1 VAWIAAIVKPGAQG
15 RATIHPLNFHDSH
28 TVLRTLALGLT
39 VSAYL
44 AAANYPDPV
53 EADWTT
59 KNFRFTTGEVLPEL
73 RLHYYAIGKP
83 VRDSSGVVRNA
94 VLIMHGTT
102 GSGKGFLSEQFGG
115 HLFGPSQLLD
125 ATKYYII
132 LPDAIG
138 HGKSSKPSDGLH
150 MRFPKYTYDDM
161 VRADHLLLTEGLGV
175 NHLRLVMGTSMGA
188 MHSWVWGEMYPDFM
202 DALMPLASQPVEIA
216 GRNRAM
222 RKMIVDALEHD
233 PEWNN
238 GEYTKPPVH
247 GLTAA
252 MYVMSIMT
260 SSPLQMQKRYP
271 TRESADE
278 MVEKTIEE
286 RVARQDANDMIYAY
300 ESSRFYNPEPHLGKI
315 KAPLLAINSAD
326 DQVNPP
332 ELGIGEREIKKVKHG
347 RFILIPI
354 SDETRGHGTHSLPS
368 VWGKYLSELLA
379 QTALRNPNDPV
390 WTRPAPEVY
399 RVKLATT
406 KGSIVLEVSRGLA
419 PHGADRF
426 YHLVEEGF
434 YNDSRFF
441 RVIASRFAQFG
452 VAGDPA
458 IATVWREARIPDDP
472 PRTSNVRGTFAFAMT
487 GPDARTTQVYINT
500 GYQSRLDAEGFA
512 PFGKIVEGMD
522 VVDRLYSGYGERSG
536 GGMRGGQQQRLF
548 EEGNA
553 WLDREF
559 PLLDK
564 ILAAEILTSNE
575 TRKTW

>member
-1 VAWIAAIVKPGAQG
+1 M
-15 RATIHPLNFHDSH
+15 
-28 TVLRTLALGLT
+28 LALNLHESRT
-39 VSAYL
+39 PLRAVAFIFTFAVCL

-53 EADWTT
+53 EADWIA

-83 VRDSSGVVRNA
+83 VRDSGGTVRNA

-115 HLFGPSQLLD
+115 HLFGPGQLLD
-125 ATKYYII
+125 AAKYYII

-138 HGKSSKPSDGLH
+138 HGKSSKPSDGLR

-161 VRADHLLLTEGLGV
+161 VRADYLLLTEGLGV

-188 MHSWVWGEMYPDFM
+188 MHTWVWGEMYPDFM

-216 GRNRAM
+216 GRNRAL
-222 RKMIVDALEHD
+222 RKMIVDAIEHD

-238 GEYTKPPVH
+238 GEYSKPPVH

-286 RVARQDANDMIYAY
+286 RVGRQDANDMIYAY
-300 ESSRFYNPEPHLGKI
+300 ESSRFYNPEPNLGTI
-315 KAPLLAINSAD
+315 QAPLVAINSAD

-354 SDETRGHGTHSLPS
+354 SGETRGHGTHSLPA

-379 QTALRNPNDPV
+379 QTALRNPADPV

-399 RVKLATT
+399 RVKIDTT
-406 KGSIVLEVSRGLA
+406 KGSIVLEVSRALA
-419 PHGADRF
+419 TRGADRF
-426 YHLVEEGF
+426 YHLVEGGF

-441 RVIASRFAQFG
+441 RVIAGRFAQFG
-452 VAGDPA
+452 IAGDPA
-458 IATVWREARIPDDP
+458 IAGVLREVHIPDDP
-472 PRTSNVRGTFAFAMT
+472 ARASNVRGTFAFAMT
-487 GPDARTTQVYINT
+487 GPDTRTTQVYINT
-500 GYQSRLDAEGFA
+500 GDQSRLDAEGFA
-512 PFGKIVEGMD
+512 PFGKVVEGMD

-536 GGMRGGQQQRLF
+536 GGMRAGHQQRLF

-553 WLDREF
+553 WADREF
-559 PLLDK
+559 PLLDR
-564 ILAAEILTSNE
+564 ILRAEVLSS
-575 TRKTW
+575 KF

>member
-1 VAWIAAIVKPGAQG
+1 M
-15 RATIHPLNFHDSH
+15 
-28 TVLRTLALGLT
+28 LALNLHESRT
-39 VSAYL
+39 PLRAVAFIFTFAVCL

-53 EADWTT
+53 EADWIA

-83 VRDSSGVVRNA
+83 VRDSGGTVRNA

-115 HLFGPSQLLD
+115 HLFGPGQLLD
-125 ATKYYII
+125 AAKYYII

-161 VRADHLLLTEGLGV
+161 VRADYLLMTEGLSV
-175 NHLRLVMGTSMGA
+175 NRLRLVMGTSMGA
-188 MHSWVWGEMYPDFM
+188 MHTWVWGEMYPDFM

-216 GRNRAM
+216 GRNRAL
-222 RKMIVDALEHD
+222 RKMIVDAIEHD

-238 GEYTKPPVH
+238 GEYSKPPVH

-300 ESSRFYNPEPHLGKI
+300 ESSRFYNPEPNLGTI
-315 KAPLLAINSAD
+315 QAPLVAINSAD

-354 SDETRGHGTHSLPS
+354 SGETRGHGTHSLPA

-379 QTALRNPNDPV
+379 QTALRNPADPV

-399 RVKLATT
+399 RVKIDTT
-406 KGSIVLEVSRGLA
+406 KGSIVLEVSRALA
-419 PHGADRF
+419 TRGADRF
-426 YHLVEEGF
+426 YHLVEGGF

-441 RVIASRFAQFG
+441 RVIAGRFAQFG
-452 VAGDPA
+452 IAGDPA
-458 IATVWREARIPDDP
+458 IAGVLREVHIPDDP
-472 PRTSNVRGTFAFAMT
+472 ARASNVRGTFAFAMT
-487 GPDARTTQVYINT
+487 GPDTRTTQVYINT
-500 GYQSRLDAEGFA
+500 GDQSRLDAEGFA
-512 PFGKIVEGMD
+512 PFGKVVEGMD

-536 GGMRGGQQQRLF
+536 GGMRAGHQLRLF

-553 WLDREF
+553 WADREF
-559 PLLDK
+559 PLLDR
-564 ILAAEILTSNE
+564 ILRAEVLSS
-575 TRKTW
+575 KF